1 MEFALTEEQEMLQDS
16 VRRFLEDKLPLD
28 RVREIADTGAASAT
42 DAWAGLVELG
52 LTGILVP
59 EEFGGAG
66 MGLLDAAL
74 VQEAL
79 GANVTPAPFMASC
92 IMAPV
97 AILEGASADQQA
109 EWLPKIAAGEM
120 KVGIAAQHVTG
131 AREGASVKAEGDKL
145 TGRSMFV
152 LDADQADAFIVVA
165 DDGLYMVDKDAAGLE
180 NTALSTIDKTRS
192 VGELTF
198 NGTPAT
204 KLDGGNKGPAAVEA
218 MIDAGRVALA
228 ADNLGTAQ
236 AMIDKA
242 VAYAKER
249 EQFGRVIGSFQAVKH
264 MCAEMQAALEPS
276 RSLVWYAGY
285 AYDAVPDDAH
295 LMAAHAKA
303 HLAEVCKDI
312 ARTATEVHGGM
323 GFTDLVGLHYWFKR
337 IGFNRQALGGPEQ
350 CREDAAKAQGWAA

>member
-16 VRRFLEDKLPLD
+16 VRRYLEDKLPLD
-28 RVREIADTGAASAT
+28 RVREVADAGPAT
-42 DAWAGLVELG
+42 AVDAWAGLVELG

-97 AILEGASADQQA
+97 AIMQGASAEQQA
-109 EWLPKIAAGEM
+109 EWLPKIAAGDL
-120 KVGIAAQHVTG
+120 KIGIAAQHVTG
-131 AREGASVKAEGDKL
+131 ARDNAAVKVDGDKL
-145 TGRSMFV
+145 TGRSLFV

-165 DDGLYMVDKDAAGLE
+165 DGALYMVDRDAAGLE
-180 NTALSTIDKTRS
+180 HTQLNTIDKTRS

-204 KLDGGNKGPAAVEA
+204 KLDGGNKGPAAVQA

-236 AMIDKA
+236 AMINKA

-264 MCAEMQAALEPS
+264 MCAEMQASLEPC
-276 RSLVWYAGY
+276 RSLVWYASY
-285 AYDAVPDDAH
+285 AQDEVPDEAH
-295 LMAAHAKA
+295 LMACHAKA
-303 HLAEVCKDI
+303 HLAEVCKEV
-312 ARTATEVHGGM
+312 AKVATEVHGGM

-350 CREDAAKAQGWAA
+350 CRHEAAVAQGWAA

>member
-1 MEFALTEEQEMLQDS
+1 MEFALSEEQEMLQDS
-16 VRRFLEDKLPLD
+16 VRRFLEDKLALD
-28 RVREIADTGAASAT
+28 RVREVADQGPASAT

-59 EEFGGAG
+59 EEFGGSG

-79 GANVTPAPFMASC
+79 GANVTPAPYMASC
-92 IMAPV
+92 IMAPT
-97 AILEGASADQQA
+97 AILQGASAEQQA
-109 EWLPKIAAGEM
+109 EWLPKIAAGDM

-131 AREGASVKAEGDKL
+131 GRGTNAITTDGDKL
-145 TGRSMFV
+145 TGKSLFV

-165 DDGLYMVDKDAAGLE
+165 DEALYMVDATAAGLE
-180 NTALSTIDKTRS
+180 RGALRTIDKTRT

-204 KLDGGNKGPAAVEA
+204 RLEGGNKGPAAVQA

-264 MCAEMQAALEPS
+264 MCAEMQASLEPC
-276 RSLVWYAGY
+276 RSLVWYA
-285 AYDAVPDDAH
+285 AHAQDDVPEEAH
-295 LMAAHAKA
+295 LMACHAKA
-303 HLAEVCKDI
+303 HLA
-312 ARTATEVHGGM
+312 
-323 GFTDLVGLHYWFKR
+323 
-337 IGFNRQALGGPEQ
+337 
-350 CREDAAKAQGWAA
+350 